1 LLAEDEVTFPVS
13 GEAITASPREI
24 PAWQRWN
31 DYGIGLLLKGG
42 AETKLALAAFEQVE
56 KLGRFDGPMNLA
68 RAWNAE
74 GDLPQAIAALERAYA
89 FKDELDFPRWTWAWL
104 NGWVASQEGDLA
116 AAERDLRS
124 ALDDSSPELRARGFD
139 FSKDYEVRNL
149 LGRVLLDRGNQLDR
163 QGKPEEAIE
172 VWRQGVA
179 EYEKTLDL
187 DSENFTAHYN
197 LQLLYVNLKDNEKAE
212 QHRQLH
218 EKYKPDENVS
228 EAKRLAR
235 ERYPAANHAAE
246 GVVIYYLQPENRTE
260 PGGPQGEREASAS
273 R

>member
-1 LLAEDEVTFPVS
+1 
-13 GEAITASPREI
+13 
-24 PAWQRWN
+24 
-31 DYGIGLLLKGG
+31 
-42 AETKLALAAFEQVE
+42 
-56 KLGRFDGPMNLA
+56 
-68 RAWNAE
+68 
-74 GDLPQAIAALERAYA
+74 
-89 FKDELDFPRWTWAWL
+89 
-104 NGWVASQEGDLA
+104 
-116 AAERDLRS
+116 
-124 ALDDSSPELRARGFD
+124 
-139 FSKDYEVRNL
+139 
-149 LGRVLLDRGNQLDR
+149 VLLDRGNQLDR
-163 QGKPEEAIE
+163 QGKPEEAME